1 LNKEINFNQLLTE
14 YRTLWNNR
22 LLAADV
28 EAEQILKTAITR
40 ELKDENSHP
49 RVRKSVHE
57 KFYFAVKRVMESHLA
72 ENDKQLLV
80 LIHLEIMEKLK

>member
-1 LNKEINFNQLLTE
+1 MTKEINFNQLLIE

-22 LLAADV
+22 LLSADE

-57 KFYFAVKRVMESHLA
+57 KFYFAIKRVMESHLA
-72 ENDKQLLV
+72 ENDKQLLIQV
-80 LIHLEIMEKLK
+80 HLEIMEQLK